1 MPVERMIFFGS
12 HARGRARKWSDVDLI
27 VVSRHF
33 RGKRFRYR
41 PLGFH
46 RLWDIR
52 YPVDFLCYT
61 PEEFRKLRTIVNGR
75 VSFGLALR
83 SFGSCPER
91 TFAPASAM
99 CSVRL
104 RIPLF
109 L

>member
-1 MPVERMIFFGS
+1 MGRKESLLKRLSAFKARLSEQMPVERMIFFGS

-61 PEEFRKLRTIVNGR
+61 PEEFRKLRKEAAIVR
-75 VSFGLALR
+75 EA
-83 SFGSCPER
+83 ER
-91 TFAPASAM
+91 EG
-99 CSVRL
+99 
-104 RIPLF
+104 IEI
-109 L
+109 